1 MLFDMHV
8 HTSESSCCG
17 RLSGAEA
24 AKLYKKAGYDG
35 IVITDH
41 FMSYWF
47 NYYNMSWKNYCKF
60 HAQGYKSAKQMG
72 DKIGLKVL
80 YGCELRIDC
89 TSPNDYLVY
98 GISNKFMV
106 EHPEILK
113 FSVEQLVEFADKNGL
128 LVYQAHPLRHGSV
141 VVDYS
146 KLFGVEVFNG
156 KGYSGSGNDRQ
167 MNDITN
173 LIAERYSLHKISGS
187 DFHDV
192 NDLASGGLKFNC
204 KIKDNNSLV
213 EALKNDRYMLLAN
226 AGHCRPDVEQRNC

>member
-17 RLSGAEA
+17 RLSGGEV

-41 FMSYWF
+41 FMSYWL
-47 NYYNMSWKNYCKF
+47 NYYKFSWKKYCQF
-60 HAQGYKSAKQMG
+60 HSEGYKAAKKTG

-80 YGCELRIDC
+80 YGCELRIDA
-89 TSPNDYLVY
+89 TNPNDYLVY
-98 GISNKFMV
+98 GMSGKFMI
-106 EHPEILK
+106 EHPEILT
-113 FSVEQLVEFADKNGL
+113 FTVEQLMECAEKNGF
-128 LVYQAHPLRHGSV
+128 LVYQAHPFRLGSV

-156 KGYSGSGNDRQ
+156 KGYKGSGTDRQ
-167 MNDITN
+167 MNEMTN
-173 LIAERYSLHKISGS
+173 LIAEKYSLHKISGS
-187 DFHDV
+187 DFHNVD
-192 NDLASGGLKFNC
+192 DLASGGVKFSC

-213 EALKNDRYMLLAN
+213 EALKNDRYMLMIN
-226 AGHCRPDVEQRNC
+226 AGSCQRDIH